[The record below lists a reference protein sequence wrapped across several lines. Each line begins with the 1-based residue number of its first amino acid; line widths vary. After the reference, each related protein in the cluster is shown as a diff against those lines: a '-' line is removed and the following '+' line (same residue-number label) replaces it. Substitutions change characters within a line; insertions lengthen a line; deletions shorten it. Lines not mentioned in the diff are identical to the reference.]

1 LPAFLFSSN
10 PPFTLKQLIITP
22 TTTDRTDASLN
33 RYLSDISRISM
44 VSPQEEVELA
54 RRIQQG
60 DTKALDRLVE
70 ANLRF
75 VVSTA
80 KKYQHIGLPLV
91 DLINEGNLG
100 LIKAAQRFDHTK
112 GFKFISYAV
121 WWIRQSIL
129 DAVAK
134 TGRLVRLPSNQVDT
148 LLKVRAT
155 MASLEQLLERNPEE
169 HELSEHLDVAL
180 SVVCQSRKNQM
191 QPKSLDSPVGE
202 GDTGS
207 ASVGDLM
214 VNTEVE
220 SPDAPL
226 NREDLAV
233 EIAGALSCLTAREAD
248 VLRFHYGLN
257 GPAMSLEE
265 ISRKLEVSRERVRQI
280 RDKGVRQMASNM
292 RLEDMRV
299 YLN

>member
-1 LPAFLFSSN
+1 
-10 PPFTLKQLIITP
+10 
-22 TTTDRTDASLN
+22 
-33 RYLSDISRISM
+33 M

-60 DTKALDRLVE
+60 DAEALDRLVK

-80 KKYQHIGLPLV
+80 KKYQHIGLPLI

-100 LIKAAQRFDHTK
+100 LIKAAERFDPTK

-148 LLKVRAT
+148 LLKVRAA

-191 QPKSLDSPVGE
+191 SPQSLDAPVGE
-202 GDTGS
+202 GDPGS
-207 ASVGDLM
+207 ASFGDLM
-214 VNTEVE
+214 VNTSVE
-220 SPDAPL
+220 SPEAML
-226 NREDLAV
+226 NREDLSIELAK
-233 EIAGALSCLTAREAD
+233 ALSCLTVREAD
-248 VLRFHYGLN
+248 VLICHYGLN
-257 GPAMSLEE
+257 GREMSLEE
-265 ISRKLEVSRERVRQI
+265 IGQKLEVSRERVRQI
-280 RDKGVRQMASNM
+280 RDKGVRQMARVM
-292 RLEDMRV
+292 DVEEMKV